1 MLLPGTKLHLPETEA
16 RHADH
21 GSAYDPAMPQEAR
34 LEHVATGLT
43 PVTDGWFVVN
53 AREAAWIRNDT
64 FGLRCP
70 FEANG
75 PVARGGEGV
84 EERTFSQLGFHLAV
98 LEPGQPSSL
107 YHSEPSQED
116 FLVLSGEC
124 IAVLEEEERRL
135 KPWDFVHCPPG
146 TRHVFVGAGDGPC
159 VLVLVGSRFGER
171 AFATRRRL
179 PPPRTAPRSRPR
191 RSRPSE
197 AYAPFDH
204 WRNEGPPNPAA
215 L

>member
-1 MLLPGTKLHLPETEA
+1 
-16 RHADH
+16 
-21 GSAYDPAMPQEAR
+21 MPQEAR
-34 LEHVATGLT
+34 LEHVVTGFT

-53 AREAAWIRNDT
+53 ARDAAWIRNDT

-75 PVARGGEGV
+75 PVARAGEGV
-84 EERTFSQLGFHLAV
+84 EERTFQQLGFHLAV

-116 FLVLSGEC
+116 FLVLAGEC
-124 IAVLEEEERRL
+124 IAVIEEEERRL
-135 KPWDFVHCPPG
+135 QAWDFVHCPPG
-146 TRHVFVGAGDGPC
+146 TRHVFVGTGDGPC

-171 AFATRRRL
+171 GVHYPASAAAAAHGAAAETE
-179 PPPRTAPRSRPR
+179 TDSAK
-191 RSRPSE
+191 E
-197 AYAPFDH
+197 AYAPFGH
-204 WRNEGPPNPAA
+204 WRNEGPPNPAE